1 MPTTTTS
8 ALIRELSES
17 ARPATREDAIEQDE
31 DQEERDVC
39 QHE

>member
-17 ARPATREDAIEQDE
+17 ALPATRRRRASALV
-31 DQEERDVC
+31 RGLPYYDV
-39 QHE
+39 

>member
-17 ARPATREDAIEQDE
+17 ARPAMREDA
-31 DQEERDVC
+31 ERRP
-39 QHE
+39 